1 LIGPFSEGEL
11 LIILAIL
18 ILILG
23 PSAVTNL
30 ARAIGESVREF
41 KQAVREEGENRD

>member
-1 LIGPFSEGEL
+1 LIVSEGEL

-30 ARAIGESVREF
+30 ARSLGESIREF
-41 KQAVREEGENRD
+41 KLAVREEEESRD